1 MRILELHEITSNHLN
16 FDYSN
21 FDMITF
27 DDGLYSQFKYFEFFK
42 SLNIPLV
49 YFISAN
55 IICPEH
61 IENQN
66 AKIDCISAH
75 QKIGLNLNG
84 VKYTQNK
91 EYLNSY
97 MKMSQIRY
105 ISKYAEI
112 GGHGFNHLM
121 CNTWNDI
128 REEVD
133 NCLEILKEFNIK
145 KYCLPYNQNSLKYNL
160 YLKSKGLE
168 VFGPGRLN
176 IF

>member
-1 MRILELHEITSNHLN
+1 MRILELHEITNNHLN
-16 FDYSN
+16 FDYSE

-49 YFISAN
+49 YFISGN
-55 IICPEH
+55 IICPEY

-66 AKIDCISAH
+66 PNITCIEAH

-84 VKYTQNK
+84 HRYTQNK
-91 EYLNSY
+91 DYLNSY

-112 GGHGFNHLM
+112 GGHGFNHLI
-121 CNTWNDI
+121 CNNWGDI

-133 NCLEILKEFNIK
+133 NCLEILKEFSIK
-145 KYCLPYNQNSLKYNL
+145 KYCLPYNQSSKKYEL
-160 YLKSKGLE
+160 YLKSKNLE
-168 VFGPGRLN
+168 VFGSGRLN